1 MSQTAAKSAF
11 PSQFLQGGASRDAK
25 PGTEP
30 ADQSADDYKRSFLR
44 MLSHELRTPL
54 NAVIGFSEIITSE
67 LYGPLGAPQ
76 YRDYAE
82 MIRTSGHR
90 LLKLVNQVLEIA
102 RLDGGGEDMRF
113 DHEALDHAFEDVLTQ
128 MGAEIATR
136 RLKVTIHG
144 EGALPVVMADGR
156 GLRTLLHNL
165 LQNAVTWSPAGGR
178 IDILTEA
185 DNDEVRIAI
194 ADQGPGIPAADLE
207 RLLQP
212 FEQGEEALTRSN
224 HGAGLGLPIVQLL
237 CHAMNGSFR
246 LNSEPGKGLT
256 AVVKL
261 RRG

>member
-1 MSQTAAKSAF
+1 MSQTAAKPVLPLPLLKGES
-11 PSQFLQGGASRDAK
+11 LRGASAPDAAGQ
-25 PGTEP
+25 PSVE
-30 ADQSADDYKRSFLR
+30 DYKRSFLR

-76 YRDYAE
+76 YKEYAE

-102 RLDGGGEDMRF
+102 RLDGGAVDMRLE
-113 DHEALDHAFEDVLTQ
+113 HEALDHAFEDVLTQ
-128 MGAEIATR
+128 MGGEIAAH

-144 EGALPVVMADGR
+144 EGALPVVIADGR

-165 LQNAVTWSPAGGR
+165 LQNAVAWSPEGGR

-185 DNDEVRIAI
+185 DNDSVSIAI
-194 ADQGPGIPAADLE
+194 ADQGPGIAAVEMD

-256 AVVKL
+256 AVVRL